1 MFGLDSITNN
11 YRNKLGYN
19 SINKKIINLKE
30 ADLKLRKKLILSG
43 RLSDGYNPEMEQLHV
58 HNAIVLNEIIDTI
71 GYPTFEKVGKEASDA
86 AWLIIQHSI
95 GNPDFMK
102 KCKTLLEIAVGE
114 GKAEPL
120 HLAYLTDRIAVLE
133 GKPQL
138 YGTQFD
144 WDEKGRLSP
153 NAFDDIT
160 KVNHRRKML
169 GLNTI
174 EDQTEIMRERLKAE
188 NQQPPTDFE
197 KRKLEMDKWRR
208 KTGWLK

>member
-1 MFGLDSITNN
+1 MVYNN
-11 YRNKLGYN
+11 FT
-19 SINKKIINLKE
+19 KKIINLKE
-30 ADLKLRKKLILSG
+30 ADLKLREKLILSG
-43 RLSDGYNPEMEQLHV
+43 RLDDGYNPEMEQLHI
-58 HNAIVLNEIIDTI
+58 HNAIVLNEIIDII

-133 GKPQL
+133 GKDQL

-144 WDEKGRLSP
+144 WDGNGELSA
-153 NAFDDIT
+153 NTFDSIE
-160 KVNHRRKML
+160 KVNLRRKSL
-169 GLNTI
+169 GLNSL
-174 EDQTEIMRERLKAE
+174 EEQTEIMRERVKSE
-188 NQQPPTDFE
+188 NQLPPADFE
-197 KRKLEMDKWRR
+197 KRKQEMDNWRR
-208 KTGWLK
+208 RTGWLE